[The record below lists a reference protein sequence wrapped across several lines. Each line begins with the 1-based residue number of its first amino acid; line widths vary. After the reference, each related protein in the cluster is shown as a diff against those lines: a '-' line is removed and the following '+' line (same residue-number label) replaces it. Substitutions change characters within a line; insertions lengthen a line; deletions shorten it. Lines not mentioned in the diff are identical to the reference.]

1 MKRYYKDRKELFD
14 ATREMEMEEDMEEGI
29 QDKEE
34 FGLMEEISGEE
45 GNALVKL
52 WRELGIQR
60 NISNGDPWVII
71 GDFNVYLKVEEMSNE
86 SSVLTNEMNEFLECT
101 QKLKKAFRFLY
112 FVTDKKEFLLNVK
125 ESWKIEINRHMMYK
139 VVKKMKLMKPMLNSL
154 SWKNGNIY
162 ERVAKLK
169 DCLKECQVEVD
180 RYPHDENIKT
190 KSCKV
195 LNEYYEA
202 MNDENSLLMQKEKVE
217 WLKDSDRNTNDE
229 AQRMCSR
236 VSEVEIKNA
245 IFDIED
251 SKALGPNGFTGRFYK
266 SAWIIIGKDM
276 YKAIQEFFVTGKI
289 LGEVNA
295 TLISLVPKLKI
306 PNKVFDF
313 RPIACFNV
321 LYKCISK
328 IVTNRIKRVLGKK
341 KFKRVAFKIDIRKAY
356 DTIDWSILKVIL
368 EHFGFRGKMVDW
380 IMVCVST
387 TKFSININ
395 GERKDTSMEHYN
407 GKKYWDIKSVSTI
420 KEALEEFSS
429 YSGLRANMNKITMF
443 FGGMTIA
450 EQNVILDIIPF
461 ANGRLPIRYLGVPL
475 ITKKINATDCKP
487 LIDKDSICKPK
498 DKGGLGIKNLQ
509 LWNEV
514 LLVKMLWNIIL
525 KKNTLL
531 VKWVNFENIK
541 GKSIGEVSAKVNS
554 SAGWKEIL
562 KFRDKIRKHVLW
574 KIGDGT
580 FVNAWYDNWN
590 ILELTV
596 IENGNWPEGWENE
609 YPILKS
615 YKFPRLREGKKDEV
629 FWVDDSRQERL
640 IGERNNRIFKEER
653 RDGMALV
660 QIIKEVIRLKLAGF
674 VVKESRTI
682 RDVEERWNVLFQ
694 MKRNRIVI

>member
-14 ATREMEMEEDMEEGI
+14 ATKEMEIEEGVEEGI

-45 GNALVKL
+45 GNALTKNRGNPKCKTLKKL
-52 WRELGIQR
+52 NQIMLNEAFMEKFPASHGIFLPYL
-60 NISNGDPWVII
+60 ISDHSPAVLKLPNGIM
-71 GDFNVYLKVEEMSNE
+71 KRR
-86 SSVLTNEMNEFLECT
+86 
-101 QKLKKAFRFLY
+101 KAFRFLN
-112 FVTDKKEFLLNVK
+112 FVTDKKEFLLNVN
-125 ESWKIEINRHMMYK
+125 ESWKIEINGHMMYK
-139 VVKKMKLMKPMLNSL
+139 VVKTMKLMKPMLNSL
-154 SWKNGNIY
+154 SRKNGNIF

-195 LNEYYEA
+195 LNEYYKA

-217 WLKDSDRNTNDE
+217 WLKDGDRNTKFFHKIIKVTSFPTDKIMFPNKLSSDE
-229 AQRMCSR
+229 AQRMCSG

-245 IFDIED
+245 MFDIED

-266 SAWIIIGKDM
+266 SAWSIIGKDM
-276 YKAIQEFFVTGKI
+276 YKDIQEFFVTGKI

-306 PNKVFDF
+306 PNKVSDF

-328 IVTNRIKRVLGKK
+328 IVTNRIKRVLGK
-341 KFKRVAFKIDIRKAY
+341 VAFKIDLQKAY
-356 DTIDWSILKVIL
+356 DTIDWSFLKVIL

-395 GERKDTSMEHYN
+395 GERKGYFN
-407 GKKYWDIKSVSTI
+407 GGRGLRQGYPIIIMGRNIGKTKEFKYHHGCRKLQITHLCFVDDLLVFCHRDIKSVSTI

-429 YSGLRANMNKITMF
+429 YSGLRANMNKSTMF

-461 ANGRLPIRYLGVPL
+461 ANRRLPIRYLGVPL

-487 LIDKDSICKPK
+487 LIDKVKSRVTDW
-498 DKGGLGIKNLQ
+498 KNKALSYSGRLQ
-509 LWNEV
+509 LINS
-514 LLVKMLWNIIL
+514 IL
-525 KKNTLL
+525 
-531 VKWVNFENIK
+531 I
-541 GKSIGEVSAKVNS
+541 
-554 SAGWKEIL
+554 
-562 KFRDKIRKHVLW
+562 
-574 KIGDGT
+574 
-580 FVNAWYDNWN
+580 
-590 ILELTV
+590 

-629 FWVDDSRQERL
+629 FWVDNSRQERL
-640 IGERNNRIFKEER
+640 IGVNHVWKDLCCVGPR
-653 RDGMALV
+653 V
-660 QIIKEVIRLKLAGF
+660 VLA
-674 VVKESRTI
+674 
-682 RDVEERWNVLFQ
+682 
-694 MKRNRIVI
+694 